1 MDLSLDI
8 KKAVKKNA
16 KDKIRKNSLHKKN
29 ILPNHP
35 SRAAFIGPSG
45 SGKTNLLTTMLLEP
59 HMFYNYF
66 DKIVIFSPSFD
77 ADDNYKAIAKKY
89 DKVKTRTEI
98 DVHKKLNIEAI
109 NEIMEEQQ
117 DVIET
122 DGVHKAKCILMLF
135 DDVINE
141 KEMNDKT
148 LVNLFFRGRHLSIST
163 WITSQS
169 YKKVPRSVRLNLTHL
184 YIFAP
189 SADESKMISVEQRNV
204 MISEKELDKMIR
216 FYTKKRFNFFQI
228 NKFADLAEQYRHNL
242 NFVIE
247 IISEE

>member
-8 KKAVKKNA
+8 KKAVKKN
-16 KDKIRKNSLHKKN
+16 
-29 ILPNHP
+29 
-35 SRAAFIGPSG
+35 
-45 SGKTNLLTTMLLEP
+45 
-59 HMFYNYF
+59 
-66 DKIVIFSPSFD
+66 
-77 ADDNYKAIAKKY
+77 

-109 NEIMEEQQ
+109 EELMQEQQ
-117 DVIET
+117 DVIEA
-122 DGVHKAKCILMLF
+122 DGVAKAPCVLLIF

-141 KEMNDKT
+141 KQMNDKT
-148 LVNLFFRGRHLSIST
+148 MVNLFFRGRHLSIST

-189 SADESKMISVEQRNV
+189 SADESKMIAVEQRNV

-216 FYTKKRFNFFQI
+216 FYTKKRFTFFQI
-228 NKFADLAEQYRHNL
+228 NKYADLAEQYRYNL
-242 NFVIE
+242 NNVIE

>member
-1 MDLSLDI
+1 
-8 KKAVKKNA
+8 
-16 KDKIRKNSLHKKN
+16 
-29 ILPNHP
+29 LPNHP

-204 MISEKELDKMIR
+204 MTSEKELDKLIR
-216 FYTKKRFNFFQI
+216 FYPKKRFNFFQI
-228 NKFADLAEQYRHNL
+228 NKFAELAEQYRHNL